1 MKTIYL
7 HLPVYSFNKKF
18 NRAKGISF
26 KIEYEPGSGMFR
38 VAHTLCGRNEKQF
51 SKKLARQALASKP
64 FDMVLLKDLPKYLQD
79 ISGKVNKHNGPLI
92 SSFAAVKYCWRFV

>member
-7 HLPVYSFNKKF
+7 HLPVYAFNKKF
-18 NRAKGISF
+18 NQAKGISF

-38 VAHTLCGRNEKQF
+38 VAHTLCGRKEKQF

-64 FDMVLLKDLPKYLQD
+64 FDVVSLKDLPNYLQET
-79 ISGKVNKHNGPLI
+79 SGKVNKQYVPIIGSLQ
-92 SSFAAVKYCWRFV
+92 ATKYCWRFV